1 MRICLAQI
9 LENVFPVTPCAKIRA
24 PAVKFQKTGTAKV

>member
-9 LENVFPVTPCAKIRA
+9 LENVLPVTPCAKIRA
-24 PAVKFQKTGTAKV
+24 PTVKLQKTGAAKV